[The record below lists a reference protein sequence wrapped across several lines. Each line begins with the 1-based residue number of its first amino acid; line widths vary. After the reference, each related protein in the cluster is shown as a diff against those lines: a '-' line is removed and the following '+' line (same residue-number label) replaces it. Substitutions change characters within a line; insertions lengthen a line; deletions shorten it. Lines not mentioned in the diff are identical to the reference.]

1 MHANSVLAFWGPVS
15 LTNTAAM
22 SVASG
27 SRTGEGTVLPP
38 QEFALCYVG
47 VLPDSLPAIPVLDLA
62 PPPFSSN
69 HVSMGTSLGGHRWP
83 RAHIPGPQ
91 VGGGCS
97 WLDISYIPPKVR
109 CLPRIGS
116 ECHCQLRPTRKGS
129 GEEGEVT
136 LGQF

>member
-62 PPPFSSN
+62 PPL
-69 HVSMGTSLGGHRWP
+69 SLPTTCLWVPLLGATGGPEPTFLGHR
-83 RAHIPGPQ
+83 
-91 VGGGCS
+91 
-97 WLDISYIPPKVR
+97 
-109 CLPRIGS
+109 
-116 ECHCQLRPTRKGS
+116 
-129 GEEGEVT
+129 
-136 LGQF
+136 